1 MIIILKKICQ
11 EIIFQLDCAKLVT
24 ANHACILGAAQAVQW
39 QNQEQHL
46 TGQAVALTFG
56 AFQ

>member
-1 MIIILKKICQ
+1 
-11 EIIFQLDCAKLVT
+11 VT